1 MPVTCKASSGASDGR
16 WEAAAQLC
24 FLPRSSRAR
33 QCPVTTQHMLSSA
46 TSCVRPRSPSHLTTL
61 IALLRAMC
69 ASWPHVARHGL
80 PQPPSRIL
88 VCAYAV
94 RTLLSA
100 SRRLGVMVRPPAPVF
115 TSATTRYLSSRSSCR
130 LGSIHFSFSFFASSK
145 FSTLSVMRLFSMLQC
160 ALLPFACSG
169 RAPSITTTLRLSA
182 ASDKVRFVF

>member
-1 MPVTCKASSGASDGR
+1 MPVACSSDAADG
-16 WEAAAQLC
+16 WEAAAQPC
-24 FLPRSSRAR
+24 FLPRSSKAR
-33 QCPVTTQHMLSSA
+33 QCPVSTQHMLSSA
-46 TSCVRPRSPSHLTTL
+46 TSCVRPRSRSHLNTL

-100 SRRLGVMVRPPAPVF
+100 SRRLGVMVRPLAPVF

-130 LGSIHFSFSFFASSK
+130 PREHSLQLFLLVSSK
-145 FSTLSVMRLFSMLQC
+145 FSPLFVMRLFSMLQC
-160 ALLPFACSG
+160 ALFPFACSG

-182 ASDKVRFVF
+182 ASEKVRLVF